1 MNCPHHFQIY
11 ASKPRSYRDLPIRL
25 SEFGTVYR
33 YEQSGELNG
42 LTRVR
47 CFTVDDSHM
56 FVRQDQL
63 KEELCDV
70 IDLIQLVFRTLG
82 FEDFKTRVSFRDPLN
97 KDKYGGADELWE
109 RAEKDI
115 IEAAEQMKLQ
125 YFIAKGE
132 AAFYGPKIDFIVRD
146 ALGRN
151 WQLGTVQVDY
161 VMPERFNLEYN
172 GADGQKHRP
181 VVIHRAPFG
190 SLERFIGVLI
200 EHYAGEFPLWLS
212 PVQAVV
218 IPITD
223 EQKEYALSIIQ
234 KLKQSNVRVEID
246 DRNEKINYKIRECE
260 VKKIPYM
267 LVVGEKEKQS
277 NTVSV
282 RRHKKGDLG
291 VKPIDEFLQDIVKE
305 ISEKQITK

>member
-1 MNCPHHFQIY
+1 
-11 ASKPRSYRDLPIRL
+11 
-25 SEFGTVYR
+25 
-33 YEQSGELNG
+33 
-42 LTRVR
+42 
-47 CFTVDDSHM
+47 
-56 FVRQDQL
+56 
-63 KEELCDV
+63 
-70 IDLIQLVFRTLG
+70 
-82 FEDFKTRVSFRDPLN
+82 
-97 KDKYGGADELWE
+97 
-109 RAEKDI
+109 
-115 IEAAEQMKLQ
+115 
-125 YFIAKGE
+125 
-132 AAFYGPKIDFIVRD
+132 
-146 ALGRN
+146 
-151 WQLGTVQVDY
+151 VQVDY
-161 VMPERFNLEYN
+161 VMPERFDLEYT
-172 GADGQKHRP
+172 GADGQKHKP

-234 KLKQSNVRVEID
+234 KMKQSNVRVEID

-291 VKPIDEFLQDIVKE
+291 VKPIDEFLHNFVKE